1 MSTSNLLGTCFGR
14 AEAMEN
20 VVDIL
25 LPLLT
30 PEQKETLATAITG
43 LALQL
48 PEGTARNEQYD
59 PEYSVAMEGVYKT
72 LLVELWRG

>member
-1 MSTSNLLGTCFGR
+1 
-14 AEAMEN
+14 MEN

-30 PEQKETLATAITG
+30 PEQKETLATALTG

-59 PEYSVAMEGVYKT
+59 PEYSVAMEGVYKA